1 MPTQIKP
8 RDYQLAALEALDTG
22 RSSGARRQLVALP
35 TGAGKTIVAAFDIKD
50 ILQTEL
56 GGALFMAHRDEL
68 ISQAADK
75 ISRVWPEATVGRV
88 KASDNELGREITVA
102 SVQTIYRDDRLQDVV
117 RHPYAVLYIDEA
129 HHAAAPTYRKVID
142 AVTSE
147 NPDIIVVGLTAT
159 PVRSDATKLGD
170 VFDTVTFHKSMIDL
184 IEAGYLSDI
193 AMKRVELEVSLDN
206 VRRSHGELKAS
217 DLRKVLVQDN
227 VMDVMV
233 GAWKDY
239 AHPRRTLVFCV
250 DVEHARQ
257 MRNAFRDAGVSAEYV
272 HGDTPQDERREIF
285 ARFQQGKFRVLT
297 NCAVATEGYDDE
309 AVQIFGDQWADPLEC
324 IMLARPTLSQSLFIQ
339 MVGRGVRPGPGKQNC
354 LVLDFG
360 YNTQRHH
367 LVQLPHLFGFD
378 PLPGPKKGR
387 KREQEELEIPDEFQ
401 SILALVREAKDVD
414 PRQPPPRAGFRWAH
428 GESGFCLS
436 IGGSH
441 GYLLIRPASEADGNH
456 FHVYHYA
463 EPDHGYDE
471 EERVRPKSDQYI
483 EHKLTSEPMPF
494 DFAFGHA
501 EDAVR
506 TLLQARSKDGRM
518 NRDTR
523 VIDRDAKWHDKPPS
537 KKQLEVLA
545 KAKRV
550 PKTKGEAAD
559 MITAMIVDNI
569 VRARAMATRKQLR
582 YLRAKL
588 IPHHPDHLTK
598 QGATRLIAEHKKNNE
613 QDPDPIHVEDGEEL
627 FAVDYWCTHCK
638 RQLYFISERRSQ
650 RCLACGHKGTGMIDD
665 DEEAYG

>member
-8 RDYQLAALEALDTG
+8 RDYQLAALDALDSG
-22 RSSGARRQLVALP
+22 RAVGARRQLVALP
-35 TGAGKTIVAAFDIKD
+35 TGAGKTIVAAFDIKE
-50 ILQTEL
+50 ILETEL

-75 ISRVWPEATVGRV
+75 IGRVWPEATIGRV
-88 KASDNELGREITVA
+88 KASDNELGQEITVA
-102 SVQTIYRDDRLQDVV
+102 SVQTIHRDHRLEDVV

-142 AVTSE
+142 AVTAA

-184 IEAGYLSDI
+184 IEGGYLSDI
-193 AMKRVELEVSLDN
+193 AMKRVELEINLDK

-217 DLRKVLVQDN
+217 DLRKVLIQDN

-257 MRNAFRDAGVSAEYV
+257 MRDTFRRSGVSAEYV
-272 HGDTPQDERREIF
+272 HAKTPQNERRELLE
-285 ARFQQGKFRVLT
+285 RFKRGQFRVML
-297 NCAVATEGYDDE
+297 NVGVLTEGFDDE
-309 AVQIFGDQWADPLEC
+309 AVKVFEDQWADPLEC

-360 YNTQRHH
+360 YNTKRHH
-367 LVQLPHLFGFD
+367 LVQLPHLFGFE
-378 PLPGPKKGR
+378 PLPGQKKGEP
-387 KREQEELEIPDEFQ
+387 REQGQTEVPDEFQ
-401 SILALVREAKDVD
+401 SVLALVREAKDVD
-414 PRQPPPRAGFRWAH
+414 PRQPPPRAGFRWAQAD
-428 GESGFCLS
+428 SGFCLS

-441 GYLLIRPASEADGNH
+441 GYLLIRPASEAGGEN

-463 EPDHGYDE
+463 EPDQRHDDE
-471 EERVRPKSDQYI
+471 EHVRPKPDQYI

-506 TLLQARSKDGRM
+506 ELLRARSKDGNMARE
-518 NRDTR
+518 TR
-523 VIDRDAKWHDKPPS
+523 VIDRDAKWHDRPPS
-537 KKQLEVLA
+537 AKQLQVLA

-550 PKTKGEAAD
+550 PKTKAEASD
-559 MITAMIVDNI
+559 MITAMIVDRI
-569 VRARAMATRKQLR
+569 VRSREMATRKQLR
-582 YLRAKL
+582 YLRGRL

-598 QGATRLIAEHKKNNE
+598 AGASRLIAENKRNNE
-613 QDPDPIHVEDGEEL
+613 QVPDPISLEDGDEL
-627 FAVDYWCTHCK
+627 FEVDYWCDHCK
-638 RQLYFISERRSQ
+638 RQLYFISERRSH
-650 RCLACGHKGTGMIDD
+650 RCLACGHKGIEIMED
-665 DEEAYG
+665 DEAFG